1 MKRNRY
7 LVPLGALMAVL
18 ALGALVMMVRAS
30 ADDMLYQA
38 ADLMGTVQD
47 AHAIVEVQ
55 LETPEDKTSGTVEVW
70 GRRDAGPNGE
80 PAFRVEV
87 LDSSKQ
93 DAIGMVAVADGD
105 QVWIW
110 KPAENTVYV
119 GTREELKARMAEY
132 DGEFDHSDFDHQDFN
147 EEEMPQTP
155 QEAVDKLLEYFTAER
170 NGSDMIAGEGEIVT
184 AAEKLRLVPIP
195 EQMPEEFRA
204 NGGLVT
210 IWLRSDDSA
219 PLAAE
224 YSDGAVGSAK
234 AVATLLELNQGV
246 ADERFTFDIPAGA
259 DIVNLADIEPPASL
273 TTEEAAKLADFD
285 VLSAAELPTA
295 ARLAGIN
302 EVRGAIVQRYRLPD
316 GESFTIAQ
324 GTAGAA
330 ETPDENGELVAV
342 RGGEGLL
349 FSSDDGQRTLLTW
362 TEGDVTF
369 WVGGDLTPE
378 QALAIAES
386 LN

>member
-38 ADLMGTVQD
+38 ADLMDTVQD

-93 DAIGMVAVADGD
+93 EAIGMVAVADGD

-170 NGSDMIAGEGEIVT
+170 NGSDMIAGEGDIVT

-349 FSSDDGQRTLLTW
+349 FSSDDDQRTLLTW

-378 QALAIAES
+378 EALAIAES